1 MGLPR
6 HIICV
11 DAGAYARA
19 RGADAA
25 GAHDLP
31 NAVAF
36 LLADFAEA
44 LNVYARLSAAGK
56 GGADTP
62 IPEVRQHVVAPA
74 ESHAD
79 MVGFDTV
86 VIGYAART
94 RRGSDARAAVAADA
108 GALPA
113 LLAQLGDMPAPGARV
128 YALCAASGATESG
141 AGDGTVDPPR
151 ADDTPSSLSAAC
163 RARGL
168 VWCGS
173 LTVEHADLLPR
184 LALSPRM
191 GIFRRPV
198 SEATDRLILA
208 VRTGAAFDP
217 ETVRPGGR
225 LLMRAGEFFRTPRA
239 GSRRAYGA

>member
-11 DAGAYARA
+11 DAGAYARTS
-19 RGADAA
+19 GADTA
-25 GAHDLP
+25 GAHDLAD
-31 NAVAF
+31 AVAF

-94 RRGSDARAAVAADA
+94 RRGSDARATVAADA

-128 YALCAASGATESG
+128 YALCAAFGATGSG
-141 AGDGTVDPPR
+141 TGDGTVDPPR